1 MKITFKRADGVMLGI
16 ALALLTLI
24 GLVLNGTWRAVDWLP
39 AQTAP
44 RPLIVATA
52 TVLPRPALSSLA
64 NAWQAPLFSPDR
76 HPDAARPLDPAAS
89 SLTGLTLTGVLYNA
103 DVQLAFI
110 KPANGPALKVRLN
123 GQLPSGWTLDA
134 ITPTSATFSLGE
146 RHETLMVQRL
156 RLPAPS
162 SRPPL
167 SLSREDLHDSAP

>member
-16 ALALLTLI
+16 ALALLILI

-52 TVLPRPALSSLA
+52 TVLPRPVLSTLA

-76 HPDAARPLDPAAS
+76 HPDATRPLDPAAS

-146 RHETLMVQRL
+146 RHETLTVQRL

>member
-1 MKITFKRADGVMLGI
+1 MKITFKRADGVMMGI

-44 RPLIVATA
+44 RPLIVAPA
-52 TVLPRPALSSLA
+52 TLLPRPSLSSLA

-76 HPDAARPLDPAAS
+76 RPDAAGHSNPAAS
-89 SLTGLTLTGVLYNA
+89 SLNGLTLTGVLFNA

-110 KPANGPALKVRLN
+110 KPASGPALKVRLN
-123 GQLPSGWTLDA
+123 GQLQGGWTLDA

-146 RHETLMVQRL
+146 RHETLTVQRL